1 MQTLTIQLS
10 FNFELSEDSLFDA
23 IEFLEFIV
31 ENGQAL
37 ASLRTY
43 NQIFYSIHFCHK
55 NGILSTA
62 AFSRL
67 NCRLVSSHDRVLFL
81 NGVR

>member
-1 MQTLTIQLS
+1 MQNLTIQLS

-23 IEFLEFIV
+23 IELLEFTV

-43 NQIFYSIHFCHK
+43 NQIFYAIQLCYK
-55 NGILSTA
+55 KGILSTA
-62 AFSRL
+62 AFSLL
-67 NCRLVSSHDRVLFL
+67 NSRLVASHDRVLFL
-81 NGVR
+81 NGLR

>member
-1 MQTLTIQLS
+1 MKTLTIQLS
-10 FNFELSEDSLFDA
+10 FNFELSEDSLFHA
-23 IEFLEFIV
+23 IELLEFTV
-31 ENGQAL
+31 ENGKAL

-43 NQIFYSIHFCHK
+43 NEIFYAIHFCHK